1 MSTNK
6 NSFLENMWLFL
17 IILVI
22 IGFIYNIVEWIIKTI
37 KEKDWISLVIWFT
50 VTYLICLYFDII

>member
-37 KEKDWISLVIWFT
+37 KEKDWISLVIWFA